1 MNQWIYMYV
10 CTVWIIW
17 SGHVC
22 YHDREQHLR
31 RDDHRPQGRAVI
43 EGAARYGHQGGG
55 QRQAGKAFEESEGT
69 VRYGHQGGGQRQ
81 AGQGFVV

>member
-1 MNQWIYMYV
+1 MDIHVCMNSLDYMV
-10 CTVWIIW
+10 R

-31 RDDHRPQGRAVI
+31 RDDHRPQGKAVI
-43 EGAARYGHQGGG
+43 EGI
-55 QRQAGKAFEESEGT
+55 

-81 AGQGFVV
+81 AGQGIVS

>member
-1 MNQWIYMYV
+1 MLNSLDYMV
-10 CTVWIIW
+10 R

-31 RDDHRPQGRAVI
+31 RDDHR
-43 EGAARYGHQGGG
+43 
-55 QRQAGKAFEESEGT
+55 RQGKAATEGT

-81 AGQGFVV
+81 AGQGPVL